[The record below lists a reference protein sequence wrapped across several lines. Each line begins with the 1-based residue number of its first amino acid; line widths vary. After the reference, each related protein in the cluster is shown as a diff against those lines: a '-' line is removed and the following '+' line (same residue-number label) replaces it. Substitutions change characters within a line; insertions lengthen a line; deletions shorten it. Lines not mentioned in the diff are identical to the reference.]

1 MPADNLIHLPGGK
14 VLHVRPA
21 RKNRYADQHDHPF
34 NHFVGRDSES
44 GLIRVPPYAGREDD
58 IFMRVIT
65 RGVIGNIG
73 IAPVIDTQ
81 LSSLVSRRQAM
92 AQTWEAI
99 IDSPFERPAWE
110 LHEVMSQAND
120 GEGAAAFSADV
131 VGGLDVDNAGVFI
144 AELPIGTVPYQDWE
158 SVGMDLRPL
167 NKKDKAFYLQLNE
180 KAGSSKGLWSVDGLR
195 CSPTGNNQWPYWVY
209 PLDKKTGKPGDIK
222 VLIPNSVGFQVIQR
236 VGPKWDAFAGFGQ
249 SGTWRYIGLMVHDQ
263 LIREGDIEAFLAQP
277 PRGFVVARPVD
288 QYGQLK
294 NAINQS
300 QAERDEEGILYYPG
314 TTFLEFMNSAGDVL
328 IRPWSEP
335 PANFTPQSWRVY
347 REDVLSAA
355 FHVSVSFLVT
365 RIGTGAFSQSDVT
378 AEIQAETGL
387 AWIRHVLQSVFSG
400 VAATRRT
407 KVYIIV
413 PSDRAKKIQMEVAEK
428 FANTLDTLQ
437 AAGAG
442 LMSDQIQAM
451 FQSYVG
457 IEIPETAMVA
467 EESDETDE
475 TDEGQEE
482 DGDEA
487 GRPSESEN
495 TVAAFSQNGHG
506 ELVP

>member
-1 MPADNLIHLPGGK
+1 MPENLIHLPGGK
-14 VLHVRPA
+14 TIMVRAA
-21 RKNRYADQHDHPF
+21 RKNRYTDQRDHPF
-34 NHFVGRDSES
+34 NHFVGRDEET
-44 GLIRVPPYAGREDD
+44 GLIRVPTYASREDD

-65 RGVIGNIG
+65 RGAIGNIG
-73 IAPVIDTQ
+73 IAPVIDPQ
-81 LSSLVSRRQAM
+81 LSALVSRRQAM

-99 IDSPFERPAWE
+99 IESPFEAPARQ
-110 LHEVMSQAND
+110 LHDVMSQADD
-120 GEGAAAFSADV
+120 GQGAAAFSADV

-144 AELPIGTVPYQDWE
+144 AELPIGTMPYQDWE
-158 SVGMDLRPL
+158 SVGMELRVIDE
-167 NKKDKAFYLQLNE
+167 KKKTYYLETND
-180 KAGSSKGLWSVDGLR
+180 KAGSSRGLWSLDGLR
-195 CSPTGNNQWPYWVY
+195 CSPTGNNQWPFWIY
-209 PLDKKTGKPGDIK
+209 PLDKETGKPGKIK
-222 VLIPNSVGFQVIQR
+222 VLIPNSVGFQVVQR
-236 VGPKWDAFAGFGQ
+236 VGPKWESYDGFGQ

-263 LIREGDIEAFLAQP
+263 LIREMDVEAFLAQP

-294 NAINQS
+294 QAIQQS

-347 REDVLSAA
+347 REDVLAA
-355 FHVSVSFLVT
+355 SFHVSVAFLVT

-387 AWIRHVLQSVFSG
+387 AWIRHVLQMVFSA

-407 KVYIIV
+407 KVFIIV

-437 AAGAG
+437 TAGAG
-442 LMSDQIQAM
+442 LMPDQIQAM

-457 IEIPETAMVA
+457 IEIPETEMAA
-467 EESDETDE
+467 EEPAED
-475 TDEGQEE
+475 TDEGQQEDEE
-482 DGDEA
+482 EA
-487 GRPSESEN
+487 GQGDGTEN
-495 TVAAFSQNGHG
+495 AVAAFSSNGHG
-506 ELVP
+506 ELV